1 MCSATV
7 ANSATPSPPPVHP
20 YTYPHAYP
28 PSYPHTHPVS
38 PSSSP
43 SWCDNMNQLKSE
55 LRQFYLDHPPDIS
68 MITDLNRRHFRM
80 VLPNGRFLKIK
91 DVIRNTDDLQKW
103 LQRLAPL
110 HVYYTTGTWLNP
122 VILSPRPK
130 ERGSGFL
137 DSGIILSHDIAFD
150 IDRTPLLKRNIEA
163 ARQESL
169 RLLDHMTGQGYEL
182 KYIAFSGSKGFHVVF
197 RDKEREIIP
206 DPYEREMEFIRERTE
221 LTKEILDAG
230 IDIDTTV
237 TKDTRRIIRVPG
249 TINTRTGYACTVI
262 DRTDLEVPFREFI
275 RKIPHTPSVERI
287 PSFVI
292 PKFEVPISVRTAV
305 GDIGGRIV
313 PRKGWT
319 KLRGALR
326 GKEDG
331 KGGLEHRAGQGY
343 FYTTFLQSNVLGTNG
358 RHAVLLSFRDRSP
371 DTVAGALPALIEEF
385 NLTDFHLFSLPGRV
399 IALCLKTVQ
408 KNQYQRIIDAA
419 RADNAAQLMKY
430 SVVSIRVGP
439 LVAMDMKEIEG
450 PMLYHSTVRAPEEQN
465 ARNFVS
471 RGHLNFVRKH
481 GIIPFAYPNVH
492 GNTEFKVVDAILKM

>member
-1 MCSATV
+1 MCSTNV
-7 ANSATPSPPPVHP
+7 ANSATPTHTPSHPPVSFSPPPNQKSLN
-20 YTYPHAYP
+20 P
-28 PSYPHTHPVS
+28 PAF
-38 PSSSP
+38 SSP
-43 SWCDNMNQLKSE
+43 LQNEKDQLKSE

-103 LQRLAPL
+103 LQRLVPL

-197 RDKEREIIP
+197 RDTEREIIP

-221 LTKEILDAG
+221 LTKEILDSG

-249 TINTRTGYACTVI
+249 TINTRTGYACTVM
-262 DRTDLEVPFREFI
+262 DRTDLEIPFREFI
-275 RKIPHTPSVERI
+275 GKIPHLATVEKI
-287 PSFVI
+287 PSFLM
-292 PKFEVPISVRTAV
+292 PKPVVPASILRVFQN
-305 GDIGGRIV
+305 IGSKIV
-313 PRKGWT
+313 PSEWWTEGRGVVGKRKAAGPDDPV
-319 KLRGALR
+319 R
-326 GKEDG
+326 
-331 KGGLEHRAGQGY
+331 GQGY

-371 DTVAGALPALIEEF
+371 EKVESVLLELIE
-385 NLTDFHLFSLPGRV
+385 NNDLTDFYLFTLPGR
-399 IALCLKTVQ
+399 IIGLCLKTVQ
-408 KNQYQRIIDAA
+408 KNQYQRIIDEAG
-419 RADNAAQLMKY
+419 ADNAAQLMKY

-439 LVAMDMKEIEG
+439 LVAMDMREIEG
-450 PMLYHSTVRAPEEQN
+450 ALQFHSTIHAPDDTNVKHYISQ
-465 ARNFVS
+465 
-471 RGHLNFVRKH
+471 GHLNFIRKH
-481 GIIPFAYPNVH
+481 GIVPFPYPNVH
-492 GNTEFKVVDAILKM
+492 GNKKFKVVDAILKM